1 LPARTD
7 PLARSREWAISW
19 LAETTLMIDDFD
31 QPIDRRS
38 SDSVKW
44 NRYGEDVLPLWVAD
58 LDFRSPPAVLRALS
72 ARVEHG
78 VFGYGSDPKELA
90 EILAARLASRYG
102 WQVAPH
108 EIVFLPGVVPAL
120 ALACR
125 AFAEP
130 GDGVLVQSPVYG
142 PILDAP
148 RDAGRVREDAPFVR
162 GDDGRYGIDWDAL
175 EAGIG
180 PRTRLFV
187 LCNPQN
193 PLGRVLTRE
202 ELVRIASLCDKKGL
216 IICSDEI
223 HCDLVFPGHEHVPIA
238 SLSPEVAAR
247 TVTLMAPSKTY
258 NLAGLGCA
266 FAVVQSADLR
276 ARLRS
281 ARSGLVPYVN
291 VLGFAAAIAAYREGQ
306 SWLDEALAYLATNR
320 DTLVSYVRSEL
331 HGVSVA
337 LPEGTYLAWLDC
349 RASAA
354 GGDPYRFFLD
364 RARVALSDGTAFGA
378 AGAGFVRLN
387 FGCRR
392 ALLATALE
400 CMKTALEG

>member
-1 LPARTD
+1 MSDTLSPRNA
-7 PLARSREWAISW
+7 LA
-19 LAETTLMIDDFD
+19 MIHDFD
-31 QPIDRRS
+31 LFIDRRS

-58 LDFRSPPAVLRALS
+58 LDFRSPPAVLDALS
-72 ARVEHG
+72 RRVAHG

-102 WQVAPH
+102 WQVAPRD
-108 EIVFLPGVVPAL
+108 IVFLPGVVPAL

-125 AFAEP
+125 AFTEP
-130 GDGVLVQSPVYG
+130 GDGVLVQPPVYG

-148 RDAGRVREDAPFVR
+148 ADAGRVRVDSPLVR
-162 GDDGRYGIDWDAL
+162 GADGRFGIDWDAL
-175 EAGIG
+175 EAQVGLC
-180 PRTRLFV
+180 TKLFIV
-187 LCNPQN
+187 CNPQN

-202 ELVRIASLCDKKGL
+202 ELARIASLCERRGL
-216 IICSDEI
+216 VICSDEI
-223 HCDLVFPGHEHVPIA
+223 HCDLVFPGQNHVPIA
-238 SLSPEVAAR
+238 AISPEAR
-247 TVTLMAPSKTY
+247 ERTITLMAPSKTY

-266 FAVVQSADLR
+266 FAVVQNADLR
-276 ARLRS
+276 ARLKA
-281 ARSGLVPYVN
+281 ARSGLLPYVN
-291 VLGFAAAIAAYREGQ
+291 VLGFAAAMAAYREGQ
-306 SWLDEALAYLATNR
+306 TWLDEVLAYLAENR

-331 HGVSVA
+331 PGVSVA
-337 LPEGTYLAWLDC
+337 TPEGTDLAWLDC

-354 GGDPYRFFLD
+354 RGDPYRFFLD

-392 ALLATALE
+392 AMLVEALDR
-400 CMKTALEG
+400 MKAALQAGG